1 MKRGL
6 KKFGA
11 FLLTA
16 VMTLAMNST
25 VFAAGDMTGEGG
37 VIGEFANP
45 DTATVQDTSVKL
57 YKEITALNPET
68 CVVNAPTITYTYT
81 VTAGDA
87 DKEITDASSHHAQI
101 NGTNVNVTVKT
112 KAGVGSPV
120 ITGTTA
126 TNSTTGNGVLEIT
139 PADKL
144 DASQYGTANR
154 FEVLVDFNAID
165 FTTAG
170 SGAGVYRYE
179 IAETCTTATKN
190 AAGISEGSVANTLYM
205 DVYVD
210 GDGKIYGYVL
220 FTENDDIDASP
231 DKDSDAATAAGK
243 TEGFVGSKAD
253 GVAYTAD
260 DSIADKYYTFNLDL
274 KKVVANDAYASSTKH
289 QFPFNVTLTNAS
301 VTADVLP
308 IMTIND
314 NTLATQTALTAGAI
328 AGTWTPKIADG
339 GKISYVGIPCGT
351 TIAVYET
358 NDVAGVTYNAAPT
371 NADGTVVAKSIDT
384 GVVSNTATINCGQTA
399 LSAATENHTESA
411 SKALTFTNTLLQIS
425 PTGFVVRFAPYMLV
439 LMGGIFLIVL
449 GVVLYKR
456 TNREEA

>member
-1 MKRGL
+1 MGKMKRGL

-16 VMTLAMNST
+16 VMALAMNST

-101 NGTNVNVTVKT
+101 NGTDVNVTVKT

-231 DKDSDAATAAGK
+231 DKDSDAATAA
-243 TEGFVGSKAD
+243 
-253 GVAYTAD
+253 
-260 DSIADKYYTFNLDL
+260 
-274 KKVVANDAYASSTKH
+274 
-289 QFPFNVTLTNAS
+289 
-301 VTADVLP
+301 
-308 IMTIND
+308 
-314 NTLATQTALTAGAI
+314 
-328 AGTWTPKIADG
+328 
-339 GKISYVGIPCGT
+339 
-351 TIAVYET
+351 
-358 NDVAGVTYNAAPT
+358 
-371 NADGTVVAKSIDT
+371 
-384 GVVSNTATINCGQTA
+384 
-399 LSAATENHTESA
+399 
-411 SKALTFTNTLLQIS
+411 
-425 PTGFVVRFAPYMLV
+425 
-439 LMGGIFLIVL
+439 
-449 GVVLYKR
+449 
-456 TNREEA
+456 

>member
-1 MKRGL
+1 MGKMKRGL

-16 VMTLAMNST
+16 VMALAMNST

-101 NGTNVNVTVKT
+101 NGTDVNVTVKT

-220 FTENDDIDASP
+220 FTENDDIVNRFAEKAYEAD
-231 DKDSDAATAAGK
+231 
-243 TEGFVGSKAD
+243 GFVFGSPVYYAHPTGRILSFLDRVFYSNIRAANSAD
-253 GVAYTAD
+253 
-260 DSIADKYYTFNLDL
+260 
-274 KKVVANDAYASSTKH
+274 
-289 QFPFNVTLTNAS
+289 NAMS
-301 VTADVLP
+301 L
-308 IMTIND
+308 
-314 NTLATQTALTAGAI
+314 
-328 AGTWTPKIADG
+328 
-339 GKISYVGIPCGT
+339 
-351 TIAVYET
+351 
-358 NDVAGVTYNAAPT
+358 
-371 NADGTVVAKSIDT
+371 
-384 GVVSNTATINCGQTA
+384 
-399 LSAATENHTESA
+399 TEN
-411 SKALTFTNTLLQIS
+411 FIW
-425 PTGFVVRFAPYMLV
+425 
-439 LMGGIFLIVL
+439 
-449 GVVLYKR
+449 
-456 TNREEA
+456 